1 MSRPTRTITRA
12 DVVVT
17 GLGAVTALGTGADT
31 LHQRWLQGEV
41 GVADGLARASAFDP
55 ESVMTAKEVRRSDRY
70 TQMAVVAA
78 EEALAMAGWGD
89 GSPYDGLRVAT
100 ILGTGIGGITTL
112 ESQFDVLRDSGPRRL
127 SPLGVPMMMPNAA
140 AANIAMRRGFHGPTL
155 GTVSACAAGANAIG
169 TALRM
174 LQYGEVDAVIAGGSE
189 AAITPY
195 ATAAFGGM
203 GTLSE
208 AGISRPFDV
217 RRDGFILGEG
227 AGVLVLERRAEA
239 ERRGAT
245 VLGELRGYAATVDA
259 HHLTAPDPAGT
270 HAAAAMT
277 AALADADLQASDVAY
292 VNAHGTSTP
301 LNDRAEADAIR
312 MALGPHASAVP
323 ISSTKSAIGHLLG
336 AAGAVEAVATVMALR
351 AGVAGA
357 TLGYELA
364 DPEIGEGLDIIA
376 GEPRALPAGERVAL
390 SNSFGFGGHNAVL
403 CFTGGDEAAL

>member
-31 LHQRWLQGEV
+31 LHRRWMQGEV

-55 ESVMTAKEVRRSDRY
+55 EAVMTAKEVRRSDRY

-89 GSPYDGLRVAT
+89 EPPYDGLRVAT

-140 AANIAMRRGFHGPTL
+140 AANIAMRRGFHGPAL

-174 LQYGEVDAVIAGGSE
+174 LQYGEVDAAIAGGSE

-208 AGISRPFDV
+208 AGISRPFDA

-227 AGVLVLERRAEA
+227 AGVLVLERREDA

-245 VLGELRGYAATVDA
+245 VLGELRGYASTVDA

-277 AALADADLQASDVAY
+277 GALADADLRATDVSY

-312 MALGPHASAVP
+312 RALGAHASDVP

-351 AGVAGA
+351 EGVAGA
-357 TLGYELA
+357 TLGYEVA
-364 DPEIGEGLDIIA
+364 DPEIGDGLDIIA
-376 GEPRALPAGERVAL
+376 GEPRALPAGARVAL

-403 CFTGGDEAAL
+403 CFTSGD